1 MWSVAVYVNLISACL
16 QLHGQ
21 HVQINEINKALGTDL
36 SDRFLQN
43 AVSRGTIVHVCTA
56 WLAKVSDPRK
66 FNTTPLVHGAK
77 KYSCF
82 YKKKFLIFGMMTR
95 ETHSSVNESE

>member
-1 MWSVAVYVNLISACL
+1 MWSVVVYVNLISACL

-56 WLAKVSDPRK
+56 
-66 FNTTPLVHGAK
+66 
-77 KYSCF
+77 
-82 YKKKFLIFGMMTR
+82 
-95 ETHSSVNESE
+95 

>member
-1 MWSVAVYVNLISACL
+1 MIYEKKCVCICMWSVAVYVNLISACL

-43 AVSRGTIVHVCTA
+43 TGSQGTIVHVCTA
-56 WLAKVSDPRK
+56 
-66 FNTTPLVHGAK
+66 
-77 KYSCF
+77 
-82 YKKKFLIFGMMTR
+82 
-95 ETHSSVNESE
+95 

>member
-43 AVSRGTIVHVCTA
+43 AESGDDSTCV
-56 WLAKVSDPRK
+56 
-66 FNTTPLVHGAK
+66 
-77 KYSCF
+77 YS
-82 YKKKFLIFGMMTR
+82 LTG
-95 ETHSSVNESE
+95 ESK

>member
-43 AVSRGTIVHVCTA
+43 TGSRGTIVHVCTA
-56 WLAKVSDPRK
+56 
-66 FNTTPLVHGAK
+66 
-77 KYSCF
+77 
-82 YKKKFLIFGMMTR
+82 
-95 ETHSSVNESE
+95 